1 MFVNKL
7 SIVEHF
13 KQRKKCYLKF
23 TSLIIFCAVV
33 IVEIIT
39 KIQKKFTA
47 IMNSLIS

>member
-1 MFVNKL
+1 ML
-7 SIVEHF
+7 SKIYF
-13 KQRKKCYLKF
+13 FDIILYY
-23 TSLIIFCAVV
+23 IIFCAGV